1 MLNPNG
7 DGRVSSPESGMTL
20 ISVLTL
26 LVQISLFFFIMSLV
40 FRAGPMT
47 LSLRVVDQVVRGI
60 SGAPLPALSR
70 ITPQLYVGGQHNQ
83 RGWQKMQ
90 ALGITAI
97 VNMREAQFD
106 DNQRGIAPP
115 DYLHLP
121 TIDGT
126 SPSLEQLQQG
136 VAFISAEL
144 AKGGIIYIHCAS
156 GFHRAPTMAVAYL
169 VATGVPVNDALAR
182 IRKVRPFARPV
193 RSQRQQ
199 LEVFGSLISQ
209 QPASE

>member
-1 MLNPNG
+1 MG
-7 DGRVSSPESGMTL
+7 W
-20 ISVLTL
+20 ISLLTL
-26 LVQISLFFFIMSLV
+26 LVQISLFWLIMSLV
-40 FRAGPMT
+40 FRASPLT
-47 LSLRVVDQVVRGI
+47 LSLRVVDQLVRGI
-60 SGAPLPALSR
+60 SGAPVPALSR

-106 DNQRGIAPP
+106 DMQRGIAPP

-121 TIDGT
+121 TPDGT
-126 SPSLEQLQQG
+126 SPSLEQLEQG
-136 VAFISAEL
+136 VAFISATL

-169 VATGVPVNDALAR
+169 IATGVPVKDALAQ
-182 IRKVRPFARPV
+182 IKKVRPFARPI
-193 RSQRQQ
+193 RAQTQQ
-199 LEVFGSLISQ
+199 LEAFGSLIK
-209 QPASE
+209 PP